1 MADDLVDRH
10 RIEIG
15 ARRAKQVDDRR
26 QRIGTRDRREAEH
39 RQHDDDADERGHG
52 RACPYVHE
60 VHILEHCTQAR
71 RHRHRPLGLQAAD
84 DGPLEAGNLIEAV
97 LNHPNLAAPNGNL
110 SSLLFGRSTS
120 LLGGQGMSGNRRID
134 LQVKFSF

>member
-1 MADDLVDRH
+1 MLGSALVGQQQRGYT
-10 RIEIG
+10 EKG
-15 ARRAKQVDDRR
+15 ANLSQRFLRPDCPPCAK
-26 QRIGTRDRREAEH
+26 TEFT
-39 RQHDDDADERGHG
+39 QHYPGHM
-52 RACPYVHE
+52 
-60 VHILEHCTQAR
+60 
-71 RHRHRPLGLQAAD
+71 D
-84 DGPLEAGNLIEAV
+84 AGNLIEAV